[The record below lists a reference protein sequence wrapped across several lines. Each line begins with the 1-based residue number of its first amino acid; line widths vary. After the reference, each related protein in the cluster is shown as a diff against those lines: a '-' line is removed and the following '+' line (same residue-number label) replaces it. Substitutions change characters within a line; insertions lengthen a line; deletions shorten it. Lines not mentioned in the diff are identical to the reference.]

1 VKEMLRQN
9 GKKEKRRIPITVKA
23 FLCESCCPYL
33 PLMGY
38 RTFKVDKGKVWFGV
52 VMEIDSQSE
61 TQNCAVSA
69 SQLANGSLVY
79 SVAWVDDKRKDRH
92 FTSESQKILETMI
105 SLRTAVEGKYFVDA
119 KALMEEKK
127 VSKLIILR
135 SSTFVVNIYN
145 GRECLSPLC
154 ML

>member
-1 VKEMLRQN
+1 METCSEPKPAVRVICSVNGCKKQCRTFTRCLKRISGVPLVKEMLRQN

-38 RTFKVDKGKVWFGV
+38 RTFKVDKGKVWFGD

-92 FTSESQKILETMI
+92 FTSES
-105 SLRTAVEGKYFVDA
+105 
-119 KALMEEKK
+119 
-127 VSKLIILR
+127 
-135 SSTFVVNIYN
+135 
-145 GRECLSPLC
+145 
-154 ML
+154 